1 MSEFKCNE
9 QFCFR
14 SFSNLRSYKNHM
26 NQHENNFLSQTFDI
40 DQSLDTILNVPTSV
54 HTETQYDHIPNSFNN
69 TTSVPAIGIEKF
81 KHILKTN
88 TLLLAAKWYSN
99 KVIPRKEVQVL
110 FDDVQYFNNS
120 FLHVLK
126 NKVMDSLKTNS
137 NSDNINEI
145 SAMFDVLLSPFTD
158 IKTEHLR
165 FKAFEEVGVLV
176 KPEMVD
182 IGQRLNDRLELGRVI
197 FEPKSIEMSDIP
209 LKHVLKLILESSNLF
224 ISIMN
229 YMKDLE
235 NQSDNCIS
243 SFTQSPIWLSKL
255 KKNANKI
262 VFPIF
267 LFFDDFEITN
277 PLGSHSGSQKLGA
290 LYISLPCL
298 PPELSSSI
306 ENIFLAGLF
315 KSNDRTEFGNHAVFK
330 HIINQ
335 LNFLENIGIEINI
348 KGCLY
353 HVFFSLGLILGDNL
367 GLHSVLGFT
376 ESFVADYPCRFCKLS
391 KTECHNQIDQ
401 LDDKLRNIDTY
412 NSDIEINNVSLTGIK
427 QTCVFNEISSFHVTE
442 NYAVDI
448 MHDLLEGVC
457 KYDIGLMLNRMI
469 FSLKYFTLNTLND
482 RIESF
487 NYGSIDIRNRPPL
500 ISVDTLKPTGTLKM
514 SACEMSCFMRNL
526 GLMIGDLV
534 PEDSTFWQVYTILRQ
549 ILDIVFSKTIKF
561 KDINLLKVL
570 ISEHHELYMQVFNT
584 HLKPKHHHMIHYPMI
599 IQKSGPLSMMWSMRF
614 EAKHKQFKDA
624 ANSTSSRKN
633 VLYTLALKHQL
644 HLSYRFLLNKNINIS
659 GLEIGRILNLSFSK
673 RENYNT
679 NNMYFSTI
687 KLNFLNDNLIF
698 VSWIKLKNQT
708 YNSNNMTIVLSMND
722 GDNNLPKFGL
732 IQSLVILND
741 SIPFVICKLFT
752 TNYFDDHYQ
761 AFNVTLSN
769 QLLCHSLENLAS
781 INPTVCC
788 KSPNGSCHISVKY

>member
-1 MSEFKCNE
+1 
-9 QFCFR
+9 
-14 SFSNLRSYKNHM
+14 M
-26 NQHENNFLSQTFDI
+26 NQHELFFTKNINSNNSHIKTFNVNRE
-40 DQSLDTILNVPTSV
+40 LDTTLNISTAV
-54 HTETQYDHIPNSFNN
+54 HSETQEYIPNSSDN
-69 TTSVPAIGIEKF
+69 TISVSLIDIECF
-81 KHILKTN
+81 KQILKTN
-88 TLLLAAKWYSN
+88 ALLLAAKWYSN

-126 NKVMDSLKTNS
+126 NKVVDTLKSADS
-137 NSDNINEI
+137 NSDQIKEI
-145 SAMFDVLLSPFTD
+145 SSMFDLLLSPFSF

-165 FKAFEEVGVLV
+165 FKAFEEAGVLV
-176 KPEMVD
+176 KPDMVV
-182 IGQRLNDRLELGRVI
+182 IGQRLNDKLKLGRVI
-197 FEPKSIEMSDIP
+197 FEPKSVEMSDIP
-209 LKHVLKLILESSNLF
+209 LKQVLKLVLETSNLF
-224 ISIMN
+224 ITIMN

-235 NQSDNCIS
+235 NTSDNCIC

-255 KKNANKI
+255 TKHPNKI
-262 VFPIF
+262 VLPIF

-306 ENIFLAGLF
+306 NYIFLAGLF
-315 KSNDRTEFGNHAVFK
+315 KSFDRTEFGNVAIFK
-330 HIINQ
+330 HIVDQ
-335 LNFLENIGIEINI
+335 LNFLENIGIVINI
-348 KGCLY
+348 KGSLY
-353 HVFFSLGLILGDNL
+353 RVFFSLGLILGDNL
-367 GLHSVLGFT
+367 GVHSVLGFT
-376 ESFVADYPCRFCKLS
+376 ESFVAQYPCRFCKLS
-391 KTECHNQIDQ
+391 KTECHSQIDQ
-401 LDDKLRNIDTY
+401 VDDKLRNIDTY
-412 NSDIEINNVSLTGIK
+412 NSDIEINDVYLTGIK
-427 QTCVFNEISSFHVTE
+427 QSCVFNEISSFHVTE

-457 KYDIGLMLNRMI
+457 KYDIGLMLNKMI
-469 FSLKYFTLNTLND
+469 FSLKYFSINTLND

-487 NYGSIDIRNRPPL
+487 NYGSIDIRSRPPL
-500 ISVDTLKPTGTLKM
+500 ISVESLKPTGTLKM
-514 SACEMSCFMRNL
+514 SASEMSCFMRYL
-526 GLMIGDLV
+526 CLIVGDLV
-534 PEDSTFWQVYTILRQ
+534 PENSKIWQVYIILRQ
-549 ILDIVFSKTIKF
+549 IVDIVFSKSIKF

-644 HLSYRFLLNKNINIS
+644 HLSYRFLISKNFNCN
-659 GLEIGRILNLSFSK
+659 GLEVGRILNVSLSK

-679 NNMYFSTI
+679 NMYFSTT

-708 YNSNNMTIVLSMND
+708 YNCNNMTIVLSMNS
-722 GDNNLPKFGL
+722 GDNNLPKFGFV
-732 IQSLVILND
+732 QSLIVLND
-741 SIPFVICKLFT
+741 SKAFFICKLFI

-761 AFNVTLSN
+761 AFNVTLGS
-769 QLLCHSLENLAS
+769 QLFCDSLDNLAS

-788 KSPNGSCHISVKY
+788 KSPNGLCHISIKY